1 MSNSTVFISTI
12 IISLLLAFSVA
23 QQVHAGDQAQSAETI
38 EFGKADLKYRVDKD
52 VDKLIGQ
59 DVVDSQGDTF
69 GSVENMLISDPYNV
83 QYAIISVGGFLGI
96 GDKLVAVPVKN
107 LHLNKDT
114 GNVTL
119 KNVTEEDLKNAPEF
133 ELDKSEM
140 GADRFP
146 EYGPE
151 QN

>member
-1 MSNSTVFISTI
+1 MNNSTVFISTI

-23 QQVHAGDQAQSAETI
+23 QQVHAADQAQSAETI

-59 DVVDSQGDTF
+59 DVVNSQGDTF

-133 ELDKSEM
+133 EYEKAESGTE
-140 GADRFP
+140 RFP